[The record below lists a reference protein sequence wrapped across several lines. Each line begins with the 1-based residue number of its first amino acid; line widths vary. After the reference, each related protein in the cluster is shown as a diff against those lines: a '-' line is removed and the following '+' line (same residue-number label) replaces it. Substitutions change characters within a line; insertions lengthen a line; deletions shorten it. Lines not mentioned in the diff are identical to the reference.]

1 MTLPPRIR
9 TQGLALFIG
18 VVCGVFCY
26 LAGLPLPWMLGPMIG
41 LTIASVAGA
50 PVAGPDRLRP
60 FVIPVIGVMLG
71 SAIRPEIFDQLA
83 DWAITFALLLPYL
96 AIAAGLSFTVYRK
109 IGGYDPVTAFYSA
122 MPGGLNEMLIMGG
135 AAGGNERK
143 IALAHAARVLLVIL
157 FVALFFGL
165 FLGVRSGSN
174 PNNWVGVSEPT
185 LRDYAL
191 LIAAAVIGLWLG
203 RLLRL
208 PAVPIFGPMIVS
220 GVFHLVGWVEIAP
233 PSVFIIA
240 AQIVM
245 GTIIGTRFIGATV
258 TEIRRDLTLAAIG
271 SGVMLTVAVGF
282 AAVVTW
288 AAGMSLS
295 EAFLAFAP
303 GGLTEMALLTLAMGQ
318 DVTYVSTVHIV
329 RITLVIAIAPA
340 VVAALRNWLLP
351 TQT

>member
-50 PVAGPDRLRP
+50 PVAGPDRLR
-60 FVIPVIGVMLG
+60 
-71 SAIRPEIFDQLA
+71 
-83 DWAITFALLLPYL
+83 
-96 AIAAGLSFTVYRK
+96 
-109 IGGYDPVTAFYSA
+109 GYNPVTAFYSA

-271 SGVMLTVAVGF
+271 SGGMLTVAVGF
-282 AAVVTW
+282 AAAVTW

-303 GGLTEMALLTLAMGQ
+303 GGLTEMSLLTLAMGQ

-340 VVAALRNWLLP
+340 VFAALRNWLLP